1 VRRIRFIWVGKLRK
15 GWWQDAAQQY
25 LGRIQPLA
33 PCEEIAVKDA
43 PAHLAPEA
51 KKAWE
56 GAKIL
61 EKLGP
66 QDYAVALDEGGRT
79 MASTALAQRL
89 TAWTDDPASAPCF
102 IVGGAFGLS
111 PAVLA
116 ACRERLS
123 LSPMTFPHELARV
136 ILLEQVYRALAIA
149 RGLPYHHA

>member
-1 VRRIRFIWVGKLRK
+1 MRRIRFIWVGKLRK
-15 GWWQDAAQQY
+15 GWWQDAAALY
-25 LGRIQPLA
+25 LGRVHPLV
-33 PCEEIAVKDA
+33 PCEEVVVRDA
-43 PAHLAPEA
+43 PAQLAPEA

-66 QDYAVALDEGGRT
+66 QDYPVALDEGGRT
-79 MASTALAQRL
+79 MTSPALAKRL
-89 TAWTDDPASAPCF
+89 TGWIDDPAGAPCF
-102 IVGGAFGLS
+102 IVGGAFGLA
-111 PAVLA
+111 PEVLA

>member
-15 GWWQDAAQQY
+15 GCWQDAAELY
-25 LGRIQPLA
+25 LGRVRPLV
-33 PCEEIAVKDA
+33 PCEEIVVKDA
-43 PAHLAPEA
+43 PAHLPPEA

-56 GAKIL
+56 GARIL
-61 EKLGP
+61 ERLGP
-66 QDYAVALDEGGRT
+66 QDYPVALDEAGRT
-79 MASTALAQRL
+79 MTSPALARRL
-89 TAWTDDPASAPCF
+89 TAWTDDPAGAPCF

-111 PAVLA
+111 AEVLA